1 MTTTIDTFRRLY
13 ATIRTAIANG
23 HRVSVSDVTM
33 VATAPANVVDAFE
46 ALMGLTPGAFRDFL
60 AGGGWFV

>member
-33 VATAPANVVDAFE
+33 VATARRPAPE
-46 ALMGLTPGAFRDFL
+46 RER
-60 AGGGWFV
+60 